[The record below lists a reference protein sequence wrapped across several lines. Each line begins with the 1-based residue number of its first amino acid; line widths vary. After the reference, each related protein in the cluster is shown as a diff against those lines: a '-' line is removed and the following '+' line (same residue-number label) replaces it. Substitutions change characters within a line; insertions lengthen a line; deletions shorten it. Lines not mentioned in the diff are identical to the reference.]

1 MEFIHANKKQQSLLF
16 NFQIFENDGF
26 PQGICN
32 NCIYR
37 VQIAFDLKNQCVT
50 SDFKLQQIFIPNDN
64 SKPNTD
70 NQFIVVNIGTDPE
83 PENGKILTNLK
94 SETDPLT
101 SSPHSTTEEQFYDDF
116 DLMAVDHVEE
126 ISSEPDQVPAEE
138 IKIEEKPQA
147 ESCTFCGKT
156 FSYSGYLKTHLRIHT
171 GDRPFKCP
179 YDYCRSE
186 FAQAGNLQLHIKTH
200 IGEKIF
206 QCEICSKMCVS
217 MSNLTAHRKIHTEK
231 RDFKCHLCPKA
242 FKVKQ
247 DLTNH
252 VGTHSGVKNYHCKI
266 CDKSFYK
273 VAYMNIHI
281 RNVHEKEKRFTCKD
295 CGKEFNN
302 SSNFNCHVRIHT
314 GERPYICKF
323 ASCNA
328 KFNQSSALVRH
339 RKQHLVNPV
348 IPPPEITF
356 LVTNSEKVSES
367 VKQLPLPGIESI
379 NTIY

>member
-1 MEFIHANKKQQSLLF
+1 MFF

-37 VQIAFDLKNQCVT
+37 VQIAFDLKSQCVT
-50 SDFKLQQIFIPNDN
+50 SDFKLQQILIPIIENES
-64 SKPNTD
+64 SKPETD
-70 NQFIVVNIGTDPE
+70 NQFIVVNIGTDSE
-83 PENGKILTNLK
+83 PENLK

-101 SSPHSTTEEQFYDDF
+101 ASPHSTTETTDEPFYDHF
-116 DLMAVDHVEE
+116 DLMAVDDYDHVEE
-126 ISSEPDQVPAEE
+126 ITSEPEPIPVQEE
-138 IKIEEKPQA
+138 IKAEEKPQQ
-147 ESCTFCGKT
+147 ESCKICGKT

-186 FAQAGNLQLHIKTH
+186 FSQAGNLQLHIKTH

-206 QCEICSKMCVS
+206 QCEICSKMCIS

-231 RDFKCHLCPKA
+231 RDFKCNLCPKA

-314 GERPYICKF
+314 GERPYVCKF

-339 RKQHLVNPV
+339 KKQHLVNPAV
-348 IPPPEITF
+348 VPAPEIKF
-356 LVTNSEKVSES
+356 SVKSFDKVSES
-367 VKQLPLPGIESI
+367 STKLPLPGIESI